1 MLRKINSNGKAPTLH
16 AGSTGIDT
24 RILQEQDFC
33 INGNNFLVFS
43 FFLVLLFSSFF
54 SSKNASSVSRLPA
67 QNHCITIT
75 LHYTR
80 TTTKVLVVH
89 SLFQTAKY
97 NRAVIT
103 TLECLMTLVMER
115 KTFYELSLPHS
126 LRK

>member
-1 MLRKINSNGKAPTLH
+1 MLRKINSSGRTPALH

-33 INGNNFLVFS
+33 NNGNKFLVFS

-54 SSKNASSVSRLPA
+54 CSKNAGSVSRL
-67 QNHCITIT
+67 T

-89 SLFQTAKY
+89 SLLQTAKEGKDHDFGVSDDSS
-97 NRAVIT
+97 NGKKDV
-103 TLECLMTLVMER
+103 L
-115 KTFYELSLPHS
+115 
-126 LRK
+126 